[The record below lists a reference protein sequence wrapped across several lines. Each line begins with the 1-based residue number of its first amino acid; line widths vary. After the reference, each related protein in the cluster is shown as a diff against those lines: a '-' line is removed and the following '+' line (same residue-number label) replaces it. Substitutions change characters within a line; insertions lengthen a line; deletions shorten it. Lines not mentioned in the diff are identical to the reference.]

1 MRSIL
6 SICSITFIDKNGNN
20 LNDIGIHIVFK
31 ISEKNP
37 FIKCYFTYV

>member
-6 SICSITFIDKNGNN
+6 SISFITFIDKSGFN
-20 LNDIGIHIVFK
+20 LNDMLIQIVFK
-31 ISEKNP
+31 NSEINP